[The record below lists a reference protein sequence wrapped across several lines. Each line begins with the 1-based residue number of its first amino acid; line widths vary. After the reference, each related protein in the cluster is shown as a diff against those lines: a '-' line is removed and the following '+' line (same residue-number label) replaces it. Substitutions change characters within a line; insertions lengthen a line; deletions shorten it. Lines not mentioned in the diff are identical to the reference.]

1 MRYRLGIDVGGTN
14 TDAVILDSNNRV
26 IAKQKE
32 TTTTDVSAGI
42 TKAVDRVLQY
52 SDINPSEI
60 TNAMLGTTHATN
72 AIIERKGLSKVGLI
86 RLSAPSGY
94 GIPPF
99 VDWPNDMMAVTKNS
113 FVIVKGGYEF
123 NGIPISK
130 PDKEEIKKALAEL
143 KKNGIESLAVSGAFS
158 PVNADQEELVRELA
172 IEIFGKNFPITLS
185 NEIGSI
191 GLIERE
197 NAAVLNAAIRKL
209 AERAYGGFQDV
220 LKKHGINADLF
231 ITQNDGTLMSIEYAK
246 KYPVLTIASGPTNSL
261 RGAAFLSG
269 IKDAIVID
277 VGGTTT
283 DVGILTKGFP
293 RESSSAVE
301 IGGVRT
307 NFRMPDLISLGLGG
321 GSLVIEKDRQ
331 ILVGPQSVGYK
342 LAKEAIVFGGETLT
356 ATDIAVA
363 AGMADIGDSSR
374 VTSLNK
380 DKIKNA
386 MERIRNLIEEAID
399 KVKISAK
406 ELPVIAVGG
415 GSILISEKLRGASEV
430 IKPEHFEVANA
441 IGASISQ
448 VSGSIDGVYDIT
460 AKGRDAVIEQVKNEA
475 KQEAIKAGAEESS
488 VDVVELEE
496 IPLAYLPSNAVRFKV
511 KAVGNLK
518 ST

>member
-1 MRYRLGIDVGGTN
+1 MKYRLGIDVGGTN
-14 TDAVILDSNNRV
+14 TDAVILDETNRV
-26 IAKQKE
+26 IAKYKE
-32 TTTTDVSAGI
+32 TTTPDVSTGI
-42 TKAVDRVLQY
+42 TKAVEKVLEL
-52 SDINPSEI
+52 SNIEPAKI

-72 AIIERKGLSKVGLI
+72 AIVERRGLSKVGLI
-86 RLSAPSGY
+86 RLSAPSGF

-99 VDWPNDMMAVTKNS
+99 VDWPEDMVETTGNL
-113 FVIVKGGYEF
+113 FIIVKGGYEY
-123 NGIPISK
+123 NGVPISN
-130 PDKEEIKKALAEL
+130 PDKEEIKRALYQLQEG
-143 KKNGIESLAVSGAFS
+143 GIESLAVSGAFS
-158 PVNADQEELVRELA
+158 PVNDAQENLVKELA
-172 IEIFGKNFPITLS
+172 IEIFGKDFPITLS

-209 AERAYGGFQDV
+209 AEKAYGGFQDV

-269 IKDAIVID
+269 IREAIVVD

-307 NFRMPDLISLGLGG
+307 NFRMPDLVSLGLGG
-321 GSLVIEKDRQ
+321 GSIVTEHDGKIT
-331 ILVGPQSVGYK
+331 VGPKSVGYR
-342 LAKEAIVFGGETLT
+342 LVEEALIFGGQTVT

-363 AGMADIGDSSR
+363 AGTAKIGDPSKASSLHAEQ
-374 VTSLNK
+374 VEKAT
-380 DKIKNA
+380 
-386 MERIRNLIEEAID
+386 ERIKTMIEEAID
-399 KVKISAK
+399 KVKVSAK
-406 ELPVIAVGG
+406 ELPVVVVGG
-415 GSILISEKLRGASEV
+415 GSILVPENLRGASEV
-430 IKPEHFEVANA
+430 IKPQHFEVANA
-441 IGASISQ
+441 IGASIAQ

-460 AKGRDAVIEQVKNEA
+460 AKGREAVIEEVKNEA
-475 KQEAIKAGAEESS
+475 KREAIRAGADATTVE
-488 VDVVELEE
+488 VVELEE

-511 KAVGNLK
+511 KAVGSLK
-518 ST
+518 SL